1 MKINIIC
8 DHQLRPEAA
17 RRFRLAETPIHLSAD
32 PRLGNVYLNP
42 DAIARDLG
50 RPLDSLSRDLC
61 EIAAY
66 VYLADKA
73 LSRGQYEKWTRNLS
87 FLVPVRNPARW
98 NAVKGL
104 LMNTIG
110 TLSGDNVQFTFVRK
124 AESRREAPPA
134 PAQLSAAAGS
144 DCVSLFSGGLDSFA
158 GAVHLIGQGRRPLF
172 ASHYVSVLKGLQR
185 DLVDALENESGQIF
199 EHLQYRVTARK
210 TKWTRFPLVAKE
222 STHRARSFLFMSFA
236 AVAAAARGLTDIYIC
251 ENGVLSLNVPIS
263 DARKGTRST
272 RHAHPLY
279 LLYFNQL
286 INALYGRTFAVAN
299 PFRFWTKGEEAR
311 LLDRPGL
318 RHMIERTVS
327 CWGYPNQTLRYPNSN
342 HCGVCIPCIV
352 RRVSLIAAG
361 LEAHDDQYAVD
372 VFQLG
377 TDANPKDRRNIEDLI
392 YFCQSF
398 AMLSKS
404 ELLYRYP
411 ELVMIEVGE
420 GGASEDRVEK
430 ILRVYRRFADE
441 VLTLVSSRYPRLL
454 QDSPHLGVVPPVEA
468 VALPGSGSDEVDLAC
483 HCA

>member
-1 MKINIIC
+1 MKINIVC
-8 DHQLRPEAA
+8 DHQLRSELT
-17 RRFRLAETPIHLSAD
+17 RRFRLQETPVFLSTD
-32 PRLGNVYLNP
+32 PRFGNVYL
-42 DAIARDLG
+42 DLGAIGRDLG
-50 RPLDSLSRDLC
+50 HPLDSLSRDLC

-66 VYLADKA
+66 VYLGDKA

-87 FLVPVRNPARW
+87 FLVPVRNPKRW

-110 TLSGDNVQFTFVRK
+110 TLSGDNVQFNFVRK
-124 AESRREAPPA
+124 AEKESSRDFPTPTQRPPIKA
-134 PAQLSAAAGS
+134 

-158 GAVHLIGQGRRPLF
+158 GAVHLLDQGRRPLF

-185 DLVDALENESGQIF
+185 DLVVALEHEFGHTF

-210 TKWTRFPLVAKE
+210 TKRTRFPFTARE
-222 STHRARSFLFMSFA
+222 SSHRARSFLFMSFA
-236 AVAAAARGLTDIYIC
+236 TVAAATRGLTDIYIC

-286 INALYGRTFAVAN
+286 INALYGRTFVVEN
-299 PFRFWTKGEEAR
+299 PFRFWTKGEEAK
-311 LLDRPGL
+311 LLDRPNL
-318 RHMIERTVS
+318 RQRIGETVS
-327 CWGYPNQTLRYPNSN
+327 CWGYPNQTLCYENTN
-342 HCGVCIPCIV
+342 HCGHCLPCIV

-361 LEAHDDQYAVD
+361 LEPYDDQYAVD
-372 VFQLG
+372 IFKRDS
-377 TDANPKDRRNIEDLI
+377 TTNPKDRRNIEDLI

-398 AMLSKS
+398 ATLSKS

-420 GGASEDRVEK
+420 NEASEDRVEK
-430 ILRVYRRFADE
+430 ILRVYRRFASE
-441 VLTLVSSRYPRLL
+441 VLTLVRERYPHLL
-454 QDSPHLGVVPPVEA
+454 PAYRAASA
-468 VALPGSGSDEVDLAC
+468 SALSGGADDMVGSDDEVDLAC
-483 HCA
+483 NCA